1 MHLLWVHAA
10 RSGVVVMAD
19 SPSGMY
25 GEISDL
31 LAVMARLRDPDTGC
45 PLDVE
50 QTFETIAPYTVEEAY
65 EVADAIER
73 HDMAGLKEELGDL
86 LLQVVYHAQMA
97 SEANAFVFADVVQ
110 AITQKMIRRH
120 PHVFE
125 DPSRREEFMS
135 SDLWDRIKAEEK
147 AERGETA
154 DTSVLADVPTGMPG
168 LTRAVKLQK
177 RAAKVGFDWPDL
189 APVLAKVEEELR
201 ELRAAIAQREDQDS
215 QDCKDAVAEE
225 FGDMM
230 FVMANVARHLGVDP
244 EAAVRNANTKF
255 TRRFSSIEV
264 ALSEQGRGPRD
275 ATLEEMDALWDAA
288 KPREK
293 RAEEKED

>member
-1 MHLLWVHAA
+1 
-10 RSGVVVMAD
+10 MAD

-31 LAVMARLRDPDTGC
+31 LAVMARLRDPDSGC
-45 PLDVE
+45 PWDVE

-125 DPSRREEFMS
+125 DPLRREEFMS

-154 DTSVLADVPTGMPG
+154 ETSVLADVPAGMPG